1 MENRSKL
8 MTSVPKCSNRVRRVV
23 PQRSPPQEICL
34 KNGLLVGIR
43 VLNKA
48 PISWGAM
55 ERVPLDSHDRARKLT
70 WNPQHG
76 ELSLWRPLFSLKDA
90 VCFFSR

>member
-1 MENRSKL
+1 MLQSCEEGSTSK
-8 MTSVPKCSNRVRRVV
+8 V
-23 PQRSPPQEICL
+23 PPQEIGL
-34 KNGLLVGIR
+34 MKGLLVGIR

-48 PISWGAM
+48 PMSWGAM

-76 ELSLWRPLFSLKDA
+76 ELSLWRPLSKMLF
-90 VCFFSR
+90 VFVSR